1 MAVICFNSRTIHIT
15 IWNLIFVLRGLYAVV
30 CFRFY
35 KGYKLN
41 FILYNLPHALFF
53 YKTDTKIT
61 IQSKKKKI
69 LYLVQN
75 YDLQSSLNRGVNDA
89 IFIR

>member
-1 MAVICFNSRTIHIT
+1 MLQI
-15 IWNLIFVLRGLYAVV
+15 
-30 CFRFY
+30 FY

-41 FILYNLPHALFF
+41 FILYNPPYTLFF
-53 YKTDTKIT
+53 YKTGTNIT

>member
-1 MAVICFNSRTIHIT
+1 MR
-15 IWNLIFVLRGLYAVV
+15 LYALD
-30 CFRFY
+30 FY
-35 KGYKLN
+35 KGYKLD
-41 FILYNLPHALFF
+41 FILYNPPYALFF
-53 YKTDTKIT
+53 YKTDTNIT
-61 IQSKKKKI
+61 IQSKKTKI